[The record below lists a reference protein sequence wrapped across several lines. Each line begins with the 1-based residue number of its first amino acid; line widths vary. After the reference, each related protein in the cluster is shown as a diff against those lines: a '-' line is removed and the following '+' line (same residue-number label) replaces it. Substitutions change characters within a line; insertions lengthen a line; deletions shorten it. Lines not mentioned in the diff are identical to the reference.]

1 VLAVHALI
9 AAAADPGTTPA
20 QAAALDS
27 AYLSISALSTMLD
40 SAIDYERDSRC
51 GEAWYVGHYDSPAA
65 LADRVVAVSREAT
78 RQAQTL
84 PDAAHHTMTLVGV
97 VAYYTSAPQARRGST
112 AALAR
117 RVHAELGPVLTPTLA
132 VMRAWRGAKSLRRAL
147 AGKRRVHTL
156 AILAGVA
163 VLGGSPARAAQSER
177 AQAARTL
184 NIADT
189 AHLHFVR
196 ETADSTLIE
205 EGKATGGMPGVVKI
219 DFEVGATVKS
229 SFVLSGRYGSLIGSS
244 FGRPHS
250 SGNEEYSSF
259 AGTLTI
265 THGTGR
271 YAHAHGQ
278 GGFYGTIDRNNDA
291 VTVQTTGKLAY

>member
-1 VLAVHALI
+1 MRTAIRYTLAVTL
-9 AAAADPGTTPA
+9 AAAAALCTPA
-20 QAAALDS
+20 
-27 AYLSISALSTMLD
+27 
-40 SAIDYERDSRC
+40 
-51 GEAWYVGHYDSPAA
+51 GV
-65 LADRVVAVSREAT
+65 LA
-78 RQAQTL
+78 
-84 PDAAHHTMTLVGV
+84 
-97 VAYYTSAPQARRGST
+97 
-112 AALAR
+112 
-117 RVHAELGPVLTPTLA
+117 
-132 VMRAWRGAKSLRRAL
+132 
-147 AGKRRVHTL
+147 
-156 AILAGVA
+156 
-163 VLGGSPARAAQSER
+163 GSPARAARSVRAGQSGR
-177 AQAARTL
+177 AAQVGQAHAARTL

-205 EGKATGGMPGVVKI
+205 EGKAAGGMPGVVKI

-229 SFVLSGRYGSLIGSS
+229 SFVLSGRYGALIGSS

-250 SGNEEYSSF
+250 SGNEYSSF

>member
-1 VLAVHALI
+1 MRTAIRYTLA
-9 AAAADPGTTPA
+9 G
-20 QAAALDS
+20 AAALC
-27 AYLSISALSTMLD
+27 T
-40 SAIDYERDSRC
+40 
-51 GEAWYVGHYDSPAA
+51 
-65 LADRVVAVSREAT
+65 
-78 RQAQTL
+78 
-84 PDAAHHTMTLVGV
+84 
-97 VAYYTSAPQARRGST
+97 
-112 AALAR
+112 
-117 RVHAELGPVLTPTLA
+117 
-132 VMRAWRGAKSLRRAL
+132 
-147 AGKRRVHTL
+147 
-156 AILAGVA
+156 LAGVLA
-163 VLGGSPARAAQSER
+163 GSSARAAQSER
-177 AQAARTL
+177 AHAARAL

-196 ETADSTLIE
+196 ETASSTLIE

-244 FGRPHS
+244 FGKPHS
-250 SGNEEYSSF
+250 SGNEYSSF